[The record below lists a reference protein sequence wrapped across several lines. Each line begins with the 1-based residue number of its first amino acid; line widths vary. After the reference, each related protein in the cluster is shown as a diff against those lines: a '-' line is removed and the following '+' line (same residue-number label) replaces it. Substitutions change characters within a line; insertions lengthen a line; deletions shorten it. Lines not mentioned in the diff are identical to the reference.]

1 MLTAVFILLSPCPF
15 PHILPGIYFSSSASL
30 SKQNGDQELATLVQ
44 ILGLL
49 FENTILFFPQ
59 QPPLYFTF
67 HCSKITNH
75 LTYTLLKN
83 NTGL

>member
-30 SKQNGDQELATLVQ
+30 SKQNGYQELATLVQ

-49 FENTILFFPQ
+49 FENTILFFSTATS
-59 QPPLYFTF
+59 PLLLLFTVV
-67 HCSKITNH
+67 K
-75 LTYTLLKN
+75 
-83 NTGL
+83 